1 LFSKSRST
9 ARRGAGYTSEDMKS
23 TPRMAAGAATPPA
36 APSVALLLVL
46 LLPLLAACGGNTAES
61 ARPTRPLPSYAAHW
75 LDLFDDAIEPM
86 AVGGFQLAPSA
97 AGRAA
102 PRSDNL
108 LRERTQ
114 VGDAVVR
121 ARVTT
126 LTSKEE
132 DRGRSWQLG
141 LQTLERLGGAGPLE
155 EDFVLRVGPGDAA
168 GGIVRAFETRL
179 IGQTFIAFVREFG
192 RPGGD
197 SELHFHIA
205 PDTRDEVDAVTAAV
219 MLR

>member
-1 LFSKSRST
+1 
-9 ARRGAGYTSEDMKS
+9 MKS
-23 TPRMAAGAATPPA
+23 TPRRAARAASLLA
-36 APSVALLLVL
+36 ALSVAPL
-46 LLPLLAACGGNTAES
+46 LLPLPPLFCACGGNTAEA
-61 ARPTRPLPSYAAHW
+61 ARPTRPLPSYSAHW
-75 LDLFDDAIEPM
+75 VDLFDDALEPN
-86 AVGGFQLAPSA
+86 AVGGIGGFQLAPTE
-97 AGRAA
+97 AGRTA

-141 LQTLERLGGAGPLE
+141 LHTLERLGGSGPLE
-155 EDFVLRVGPGDAA
+155 ADFVLRVGVTDAA
-168 GGIVRAFETRL
+168 AGIVRAFETRL
-179 IGQTFIAFVREFG
+179 IGRTFVAFVREFS

-197 SELHFHIA
+197 SELHFHLA
-205 PDTRDEVDAVTAAV
+205 PDTKDEVDAVAAAV
-219 MLR
+219 LLNPVR